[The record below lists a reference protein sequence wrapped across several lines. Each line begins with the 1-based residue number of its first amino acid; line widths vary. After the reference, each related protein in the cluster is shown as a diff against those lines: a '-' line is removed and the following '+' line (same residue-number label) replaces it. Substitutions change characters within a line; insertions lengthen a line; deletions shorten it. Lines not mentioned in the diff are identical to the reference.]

1 MMLQRK
7 AIAGPGAASSRSA
20 ARVGV
25 APLPQQPRL
34 RGSVIRR
41 FKENNEETEMEMAK
55 RREMEEVRRRQE
67 EAINKIRE
75 STQDAAS
82 SAKQE
87 IKKLLQV
94 PLLLQDVR
102 QVVDTVDRSSAGKGY
117 SAAVQV
123 PIWMP
128 AFTRRREI
136 FVGRIA
142 MLGFAASCALEI
154 FTANH
159 LGPIR
164 QFQLWSGLDDSTVVA
179 ITLGIIAYNVLGG
192 LGPWSPT
199 FAPENLRD
207 VAKRPPGPPNAI
219 PAKLGDWLGIS
230 GWGFTK
236 RNELFHGRLAMMGF
250 LFAFINEL
258 KTGRGALGQVAGYLG
273 IIPDAA
279 WYSACLNGFVVFSAL
294 MLGAS
299 ILFPSRLQGSNASE
313 DDIY

>member
-1 MMLQRK
+1 MMLTRK
-7 AIAGPGAASSRSA
+7 AIAGPGVVSSRST
-20 ARVGV
+20 ARAGV
-25 APLPQQPRL
+25 APVPLQPRL
-34 RGSVIRR
+34 RSSVVRR
-41 FKENNEETEMEMAK
+41 FKENNEETDLEMQR

-67 EAINKIRE
+67 EAINKIRD
-75 STQDAAS
+75 SAQDVGN

-87 IKKLLQV
+87 IKK
-94 PLLLQDVR
+94 DVR
-102 QVVDTVDRSSAGKGY
+102 QVVDTVEASSAGKGY
-117 SAAVQV
+117 SSAIRV

-128 AFTRRREI
+128 AFTRRREV
-136 FVGRIA
+136 FMGRIA
-142 MLGFAASCALEI
+142 MVAFAVSCGLEI
-154 FTANH
+154 FTADH

-164 QFQLWSGLDDSTVVA
+164 QVQLWSGLDESTVVA
-179 ITLGIIAYNVLGG
+179 LIMGIIAYNVLGG

-207 VAKRPPGPPNAI
+207 VARRPRGPPSDL
-219 PAKLGDWLGIS
+219 PAKVGDWLGIS

-236 RNELFHGRLAMMGF
+236 RNEVFHGRLAMMGF
-250 LFAFINEL
+250 LFAFINEM

-279 WYSACLNGFVVFSAL
+279 WYSACLNGFIVFSAL